1 MTIRELINA
10 LEAKA
15 KMHGDEMIVTTD
27 DSDSTY
33 SPCDIE
39 RLELVTDMRDDSKGH
54 FGPEEVLMICTY

>member
-10 LEAKA
+10 LEAQA
-15 KMHGDEMIVTTD
+15 KIHGDDMIITTD

-39 RLELVTDMRDDSKGH
+39 GFEITTDFRDDHKGN
-54 FGPEEVLMICTY
+54 FAPVDVLMITTF